1 MSEAN
6 AGKEAYRETGILTK
20 SPDIQP
26 VELIAPGGLFD
37 EDTLSALSSQ
47 LSALSSQLS
56 VPQVMACLKV
66 RAAIRLSGNFPC
78 FGKHKSR
85 GHYVGPGKMMQIS
98 QV

>member
-47 LSALSSQLS
+47 LSALSSQY
-56 VPQVMACLKV
+56 
-66 RAAIRLSGNFPC
+66 R
-78 FGKHKSR
+78 KSWP
-85 GHYVGPGKMMQIS
+85 V
-98 QV
+98 